1 MPGGDARA
9 STRRGRGRATRRRS
23 SRRRER
29 ARRERRGRGRDRAR
43 HRAAGSTAGARRSRA
58 PARRLAAREGVD
70 RPTPRRAS
78 GAYPPT
84 QPRRQPRVRILCT
97 RSITEKRDC
106 LRWAK
111 HPSAPIKNAPQPSLV
126 RLHRD
131 PETKEE
137 PSHARRRQFRPPWRL
152 RLLRRFSHT
161 PSARRLVRS
170 VARVNAPSGRCRSRS
185 PWAKTSRRR
194 TWVPPRCAPRSRVP
208 RSPRSNPRAAPPRA
222 LPTAALFLLPIAAR
236 RNSPL
241 TPRPPRPRVSPA
253 DHGGLRDPA
262 GEDHPDPRRVQMAA
276 PPEELR

>member
-194 TWVPPRCAPRSRVP
+194 TWAPPRCAPRSRVP
-208 RSPRSNPRAAPPRA
+208 RSPRSNPRRAPARPPHRRPFLVTNRRANEFSPDPASPAPPR
-222 LPTAALFLLPIAAR
+222 FAR
-236 RNSPL
+236 RPRRTSRSSRRRS
-241 TPRPPRPRVSPA
+241 PRPSTRPNGRSS
-253 DHGGLRDPA
+253 
-262 GEDHPDPRRVQMAA
+262 
-276 PPEELR
+276 

>member
-43 HRAAGSTAGARRSRA
+43 HRDAGSTAGARRSRA

-97 RSITEKRDC
+97 RSITGKRDC

-111 HPSAPIKNAPQPSLV
+111 HPSAAIKNAQQPSLV

-152 RLLRRFSHT
+152 RLLTHAERAPSRSVRRARQRTQRPVSLSLAMGKDKSKKDVGAAQVRPALARSALAAIEPAPRPRAPSPPPPFSCYQS
-161 PSARRLVRS
+161 PREFSPDAASPAPPRFARRPR
-170 VARVNAPSGRCRSRS
+170 RTSRS
-185 PWAKTSRRR
+185 SRRR
-194 TWVPPRCAPRSRVP
+194 
-208 RSPRSNPRAAPPRA
+208 SPRPS
-222 LPTAALFLLPIAAR
+222 T
-236 RNSPL
+236 
-241 TPRPPRPRVSPA
+241 RPNGRSS
-253 DHGGLRDPA
+253 
-262 GEDHPDPRRVQMAA
+262 
-276 PPEELR
+276 

>member
-29 ARRERRGRGRDRAR
+29 ARRERRGRGRDQAR

-111 HPSAPIKNAPQPSLV
+111 HPSAAIKNAQQPSLV

-137 PSHARRRQFRPPWRL
+137 PSPSMRAADSSARLGASDYSGGSHTRRARAVSFGPSRASTHPAAGVALARHGQRQVEEGRGRRPGAPRARAFRARRD
-152 RLLRRFSHT
+152 
-161 PSARRLVRS
+161 
-170 VARVNAPSGRCRSRS
+170 
-185 PWAKTSRRR
+185 R
-194 TWVPPRCAPRSRVP
+194 T
-208 RSPRSNPRAAPPRA
+208 RAAPPRA
-222 LPTAALFLLPIAAR
+222 VPTAALFLLPIAAR
-236 RNSPL
+236 ILP
-241 TPRPPRPRVSPA
+241 
-253 DHGGLRDPA
+253 
-262 GEDHPDPRRVQMAA
+262 
-276 PPEELR
+276 